1 MNFKDLLQ
9 FVESRKIFSPADT
22 ILLAVSGG
30 IDSVVLV
37 DLFHKA
43 KFRFAIAHCNF
54 SLRGNDSDE
63 DAEFVQRLAMLMHV
77 PFFTEK
83 FDTSTVA
90 QQNGIS
96 IQMAARDLRYAWF
109 EKIRQENSFDYVA
122 TAHHLD
128 DQVETFL
135 INLIRGTG
143 IAGLH
148 GIPVKNRTIIRP
160 LMFAYRNDIMQYAN
174 HNLIG
179 YRADQS
185 NTETKYLRN
194 KLRHEVIPLLC
205 TINLHF
211 AHGLT
216 ETIRRISEFELIGNR
231 TLQDWRHDVVTT
243 DGTDQFIDINCLL
256 KLKPIG
262 PYAWE
267 LLSPFN
273 FNETQISDLLNCLE
287 KESRKIFHSTTHRII
302 KDRGR
307 LVISL
312 HNPKKHERSLKILPF
327 AHLKRIRKP
336 LALSFE
342 RINDVKNYEIP
353 ATINTASLDF
363 DKLQFPLTI
372 RKWQAGD
379 TFFPLGMKKKK
390 KLSDFF
396 IDQKFTLKEKEQT
409 WLLCSGDN
417 IAWIISHRI
426 DHRFR
431 VTTSTREILRV
442 VNSEQ

>member
-1 MNFKDLLQ
+1 MNFKDLLR
-9 FVESRKIFSPADT
+9 FVESRNIISTTDT

-54 SLRGNDSDE
+54 GLRGKDSDE
-63 DAEFVQRLAMLMHV
+63 DAEFVQRLAVLMHV
-77 PFFTEK
+77 PFFSEK

-90 QQNGIS
+90 LQKGIS

-109 EKIRQENSFDYVA
+109 EKIRQDNNFDYVA

-148 GIPVKNRTIIRP
+148 GIPVKNGTIVRP
-160 LMFAYRNDIMQYAN
+160 LMFAYRKDIMQYAN
-174 HNLIG
+174 NNQIG
-179 YRADQS
+179 YRTDQS
-185 NTETKYLRN
+185 NSETKYLRN

-205 TINLHF
+205 TINPDF
-211 AHGLT
+211 SHGLT
-216 ETIRRISEFELIGNR
+216 ESIRRISEFELIGNR
-231 TLQDWRHDVVTT
+231 TLQDWRQDVLTT
-243 DGTDQFIDINCLL
+243 DGTDKFVDITSLI
-256 KLKPIG
+256 KLKPIE

-273 FNETQISDLLNCLE
+273 FNETQVSNLLSSLE
-287 KESRKIFHSTTHRII
+287 KENRKIFDSSTHRLV

-312 HNPKKHERSLKILPF
+312 LIPKKQERPVKIMPF
-327 AHLKRIRKP
+327 AFRKRITKP

-342 RINDVKNYEIP
+342 RMNEVKNYEIP

-431 VTTSTREILRV
+431 VTTTTREILRV
-442 VNSEQ
+442 VNTEQ